1 MSETDAYNAMRHMA
15 MDSGSKLGE
24 VARNLISMAKVL
36 N

>member
-1 MSETDAYNAMRHMA
+1 MRHMA